1 MYVISLLLFS
11 FSSPLAN
18 HHWLFIANYRG
29 QHGSALKKNGIDTTA
44 PPTISVTAPPNMTIL
59 YYSFCFYYI

>member
-1 MYVISLLLFS
+1 MNSDIGSPSGELSLASKLQ
-11 FSSPLAN
+11 
-18 HHWLFIANYRG
+18 G